1 MHIDHL
7 QIELRPR
14 TNAQALDLGYALLR
28 SHAAAAYLSYLALW
42 LPVAGLALAL
52 TAWDHSLTWLW
63 LLMAWWLKPL
73 LERAPLYVLS
83 RQVFGTAVTWQEAVR
98 AWPRQLGGGWFR
110 LLTWGRPLAAG
121 RALIQPVWQ
130 LEMARG
136 AVASARMR
144 VLGRSGT
151 GASAFWFGMVCFW
164 LEGVL
169 FLGMAGL
176 ISIFVSDASVT
187 NPFAIFIGAAEREDA
202 LIELVI
208 VALAAVTTAIMAPI
222 YTACGFCLYLNR
234 RASLEAWDIE
244 LQLRRIRPPAVR
256 RARAGG
262 ALAVALALG
271 ALLVL
276 PLGAPAPALAAAP
289 AAPAAPS
296 PVQAPCAPLKK
307 SQPTRGA
314 LQAPQQAQVR
324 QMVDRVYAHEDLR
337 GYECAETW
345 HWKHAAKFKQKE
357 KEKDKK
363 ERPLNLGA
371 LAQAMKVLF
380 IAALIGV
387 VAWLLYRYRD
397 IFPAFRSRY
406 TPAPATE
413 VAGLDIR
420 AESLPDDITA
430 TVRAHWAR
438 GERRAALGLLYR
450 ATLSRMVAHNGL
462 QLRQGNTEGDCL
474 RLAAQACRDGLL
486 GQGRLQ
492 VAEAATA
499 LWLAGAYG
507 ERWPDTDTVEA
518 RCRVWDEQFGAQAP
532 SERAA

>member
-14 TNAQALDLGYALLR
+14 TNAQALDLGFALLR
-28 SHAAAAYLSYLALW
+28 SHASAAYLAFLALW
-42 LPVAGLALAL
+42 LPVAGLAMAL
-52 TAWDHSLTWLW
+52 TAWHHSLTWLW
-63 LLMAWWLKPL
+63 MLGAWWLKPI

-83 RQVFGTAVTWQEAVR
+83 RQVFGTAVSWQEAVR

-121 RALIQPVWQ
+121 RALYQPVWQ

-136 AVASARMR
+136 AVATARMR
-144 VLGRSGT
+144 VLSRSGT
-151 GASAFWFGMVCFW
+151 GASAFWFGAVCFV

-176 ISIFVSDASVT
+176 ISIFVSDASFT

-208 VALAAVTTAIMAPI
+208 VALAAIGTAVIAPI

-256 RARAGG
+256 KARGRAG
-262 ALAVALALG
+262 LALALPLA

-276 PLGAPAPALAAAP
+276 QLGAPAEVLAAPPLAAKAP
-289 AAPAAPS
+289 AAATPATCSAP
-296 PVQAPCAPLKK
+296 KT
-307 SQPTRGA
+307 SQPLRTT
-314 LQAPQQAQVR
+314 LQGPQQARMR
-324 QMVDRVYAHEDLR
+324 QLVDGVYAGPDLR

-345 HWKHAAKFKQKE
+345 HWKHEGKFNPRDDK
-357 KEKDKK
+357 KDKK
-363 ERPLNLGA
+363 DRPMNLGG
-371 LAQAMKVLF
+371 LAQVMKVLL
-380 IAALIGV
+380 IAVLIV
-387 VAWLLYRYRD
+387 LVAWLLYRYRGA
-397 IFPAFRSRY
+397 FPAFRSRY
-406 TPAPATE
+406 VPAMATE
-413 VAGLDIR
+413 VGGLDIR

-430 TVRAHWAR
+430 DVRALWAR

-450 ATLSRMVAHNGL
+450 ATLSRMVAQNSL

-474 RLAAQACRDGLL
+474 RLAAQARHDGRLP
-486 GQGRLQ
+486 QGRLD
-492 VAEAATA
+492 VAQAATT
-499 LWLAGAYG
+499 LWLGGAYG
-507 ERWPDTDTVEA
+507 DRWPDNDTLEQA
-518 RCRVWDEQFGAQAP
+518 CRAWDAQFGPPAG
-532 SERAA
+532 SAA